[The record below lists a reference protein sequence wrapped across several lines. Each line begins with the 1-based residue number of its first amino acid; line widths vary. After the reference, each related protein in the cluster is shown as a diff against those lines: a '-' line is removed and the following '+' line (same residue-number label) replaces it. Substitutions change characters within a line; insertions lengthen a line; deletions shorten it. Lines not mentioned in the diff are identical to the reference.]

1 MRDEAAKPVRNQ
13 PNSTFISLAQ
23 DNACLER
30 STRAAAE
37 CRVNLLPGGLRRL
50 RQHFEDLRGVFC
62 RWLLIDQSL
71 TLRRADESPCPY
83 RERLAR
89 RSR

>member
-1 MRDEAAKPVRNQ
+1 
-13 PNSTFISLAQ
+13 
-23 DNACLER
+23 
-30 STRAAAE
+30 
-37 CRVNLLPGGLRRL
+37 
-50 RQHFEDLRGVFC
+50 VFC

-71 TLRRADESPCPY
+71 TLRRADESPRPY